1 MVEEPAFIAHVLAE
15 RLVDQLPAGIGECD
29 DTCAAIARAG
39 TARDQPVAFEPV
51 DAFGHGP
58 RGDHGERGE
67 LSGRTFEGLTG
78 APEGGEHIELPLPEP
93 IAPVDD
99 TKLFGEVVGDAVQPS
114 DHTLGPHIHVGS
126 FTGPGLLDAGDMVEA
141 LTHNSTI
148 ASMEAILASM
158 EANLRWVP
166 VTAIAPVAW
175 GTTYFVTHRFLPAE
189 YPLYGA
195 AIRALPAGLLLL
207 LVHRRLP
214 QGSWWWKSLVLGT
227 MNMSAFF
234 ALVYLAAQTLP
245 TSIAST
251 IMATSPIVMMLFA
264 WAALS
269 ERPRTTHMTGAA
281 VGIGGVCLMLLNGAS
296 TVNASG
302 VFASI
307 MAMAMS
313 SLGYV
318 LAKKWSADVDVFS
331 LTSWQLIAGGLVLL
345 PVAVAAEGSPPA
357 LDGPAL
363 IGFGYVTVVATALA
377 FAAWFTGL
385 RHLSAG
391 TVGLIGLLNPMTGV
405 LLGTVA
411 AGETLAA
418 QQICGL
424 ALVFLGIL
432 FGQPFTAR
440 LITLVRARRPDRGR
454 PPAEACSCS
463 APGVRP

>member
-1 MVEEPAFIAHVLAE
+1 VLGE
-15 RLVDQLPAGIGECD
+15 RLVDQFPAGIGECD
-29 DTCAAIARAG
+29 DTCAVIARAG
-39 TARDQPVAFEPV
+39 TACDQPAAFKPV
-51 DAFGHGP
+51 DALGHSP

-67 LSGRTFEGLTG
+67 LSGCTLEGFTS
-78 APEGGEHIELPLPEP
+78 APEGGEYIELPLPEP

-99 TKLFGEVVGDAVQPS
+99 TKLFGEVVCDAVEPP
-114 DHTLGPHIHVGS
+114 DHTLWLHIHVGS
-126 FTGPGLLDAGDMVEA
+126 FTGPGLLDAADMVEV
-141 LTHNSTI
+141 LTHVPTI
-148 ASMEAILASM
+148 ASMEDIVASM
-158 EANLRWVP
+158 EGKFRWVSI
-166 VTAIAPVAW
+166 TAIAPVAW
-175 GTTYFVTHRFLPAE
+175 GTTYFVTHRFLPAD

-207 LVHRRLP
+207 LVRRKRP
-214 QGSWWWKSLVLGT
+214 HGSWWWKSLVLGT
-227 MNMSAFF
+227 MNMGAFF

-245 TSIAST
+245 TTIAST

-269 ERPRTTHMTGAA
+269 VRPRTMHMTGAGI
-281 VGIGGVCLMLLNGAS
+281 GIGGVCLMLLDGAS
-296 TVNASG
+296 TVDASG

-307 MAMAMS
+307 MAMVMS

-331 LTSWQLIAGGLVLL
+331 LTSWQLIAGGVVLM
-345 PVAVAAEGSPPA
+345 PVAVATEGLPPT

-363 IGFGYVTVVATALA
+363 IGFSYVTVVATALA

-405 LLGTVA
+405 LLGTVV
-411 AGETLAA
+411 AGETLAV

-424 ALVFLGIL
+424 VLVFLGIL
-432 FGQPFTAR
+432 LGILLGQPFAAR
-440 LITLVRARRPDRGR
+440 LVTLVGAGRSRHTTHAR
-454 PPAEACSCS
+454 
-463 APGVRP
+463 PGSTVRDHESVVPIPECQ